1 LLKDGP
7 VETSAATNDTD
18 LELAQR
24 VASFLAERHVPGL
37 RNLEVTASG
46 GVVTVSGRVL
56 TFYEKQLCNQCYRR
70 VSGILQFINAVD
82 VVGTTPG
89 AAVVA

>member
-1 LLKDGP
+1 MESD
-7 VETSAATNDTD
+7 AAMDSD
-18 LELAQR
+18 LDLARR

-37 RNLEVTASG
+37 RNLEVKADH

-70 VSGILQFINAVD
+70 VSGVLQFINAVD